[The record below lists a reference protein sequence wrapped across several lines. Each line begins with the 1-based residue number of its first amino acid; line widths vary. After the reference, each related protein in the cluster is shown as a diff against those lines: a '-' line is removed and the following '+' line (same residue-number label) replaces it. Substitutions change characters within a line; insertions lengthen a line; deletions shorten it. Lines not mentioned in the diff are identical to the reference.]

1 MAIIIVLLTA
11 WLCVDGSLH
20 WGLYL
25 SIGLIGIVVPLVA
38 SKYLADHIVTN
49 LERLQASLSL
59 NAKDIQDAAQLDYDY
74 IEFEQVSSMILRIQ
88 RETADTQRRWTIA
101 EKQLNTAN
109 GDLIERAHE
118 LKQGRKIA
126 LSMMEDAEKAR
137 ADLELVNARLKQVIE
152 HARQSAL
159 DANAANKAKSEFM
172 ATMSHEIRTPLNGVI
187 GFIDMLAETSL
198 DAEQQDF
205 VDTLRI
211 SSEALLALISDI
223 LDFSKIESGQLDLDL
238 HAFDISDMLNETL
251 GLFSKE
257 AEAKGI
263 VLSQQRIGE
272 LPAVVIGDETRL
284 RQILINLLGNAIKF
298 TEKGAVVLRVS
309 AQTSVTYPQQHR
321 FGFEIED
328 TGVGIPTEA
337 LERIFEPF
345 SQADSSTTRR
355 FGGTGLGLTICR
367 RLVQA
372 MDGQLTVNSRMGEG
386 SNFFFDVELKSSHQ
400 STVAT
405 LGEVPNDTM
414 PQDHFSEDA
423 QHHKQLNLNV
433 IVAEDNLANQH
444 LLRYML
450 ERLGCTPHF
459 CVNGQQLL
467 EHLSVQSCDLILM
480 DLQMPVMD
488 GFKATKAIRSGAAG
502 DEGKAAKIIALTANA
517 LAGDKERC
525 LEVGMDAY
533 LTKPI
538 KLAVL
543 EKCLLG
549 LFAVES

>member
-11 WLCVDGSLH
+11 WLCVDGTLH

-25 SIGLIGIVVPLVA
+25 SIGLIGIVVPVVA

-137 ADLELVNARLKQVIE
+137 ADLEVVNARLKQVIE
-152 HARQSAL
+152 HARQSAH
-159 DANAANKAKSEFM
+159 DANAANQAKSEFM

-223 LDFSKIESGQLDLDL
+223 LDFSKIESGRLDLDL
-238 HAFDISDMLNETL
+238 HAFNISDMLNETL
-251 GLFSKE
+251 GLFTKE

-263 VLSQQRIGE
+263 ELSQQRIGE

-309 AQTSVTYPQQHR
+309 AQTSATNPQQYR

-386 SNFFFDVELKSSHQ
+386 SNFFFDIELKSSHQ

-414 PQDHFSEDA
+414 PQDPFSEDA